1 MPDEQG
7 ISPGER
13 NLIVDSLAKVH
24 EKLDTIVVGCGKC
37 KERISALETWRS
49 ALATIIGAAWFALG
63 MLFGIRR

>member
-13 NLIVDSLAKVH
+13 ELIVGSLKAAH
-24 EKLDTIVVGCGKC
+24 EKLDTIVTSCCEC

-49 ALATIIGAAWFALG
+49 ALATVIGAAWLAIG

>member
-13 NLIVDSLAKVH
+13 ELIVKSLDKAH
-24 EKLDTIVVGCGKC
+24 EKLDTIVITCSTC

-49 ALATIIGAAWFALG
+49 ALATTVAAAWLAIG
-63 MLFGIRR
+63 MLFGVRR

>member
-13 NLIVDSLAKVH
+13 ELIVGSLKAAH
-24 EKLDTIVVGCGKC
+24 EKLDTIVTSCSKC

-49 ALATIIGAAWFALG
+49 ALATVIGAAWLAIG